1 MKLNSPAKRLGFV
14 LLIVAF
20 VAFIVISLDRKANEN
35 TAPLRITITDYE
47 TKKFIK
53 KEEIQKQLNDTFPA
67 TLNGVVI
74 GSIDLK
80 RIENILRKNEFVE
93 EAEVYID
100 ATNHV
105 NIKLSQRTP
114 IVRVV
119 DMEGSN
125 YYIDEKGRYMA
136 TSRHFTARVPVA
148 TGFITNRSYNI
159 PIEDIRNPLNPLF
172 ILVKYIQADDF
183 LTAQIEQIYLE
194 KNGDFVLVPKVGT
207 AKIILGNAADL
218 PEKFKRLK
226 IFYKEAIPYTG
237 FAKYKS
243 INVKFKD
250 QIVCT
255 K

>member
-20 VAFIVISLDRKANEN
+20 VAFIFVSLDQKAKEN

-53 KEEIQKQLNDTFPA
+53 KEEIQQQLNDTFPA
-67 TLNGVVI
+67 TLNGVTI
-74 GSIDLK
+74 GSIDIK
-80 RIENILRKNEFVE
+80 RIEDIVKRNDFVE

-105 NIKLSQRTP
+105 NIKLSQREP

-125 YYIDEKGRYMA
+125 YYIDTKGRYMP

-148 TGFITNRSYNI
+148 SGFVTNRMYNI
-159 PIEDIRNPLNPLF
+159 PIENIKNPLNSLF
-172 ILVKYIQADDF
+172 ILVKYIQSDDF
-183 LTAQIEQIYLE
+183 LNAQIEQIYVE
-194 KNGDFVLVPKVGT
+194 KSGDFVLVPKIG

-226 IFYKEAIPYTG
+226 IFYKEASSYTG
-237 FAKYKS
+237 FTKYKS
-243 INVKFKD
+243 INVKFKG
-250 QIVCT
+250 QVVCE

>member
-1 MKLNSPAKRLGFV
+1 M
-14 LLIVAF
+14 LLIVAS
-20 VAFIVISLDRKANEN
+20 VAFIVVSLDRKANEN
-35 TAPLRITITDYE
+35 TASLRITITDYE

-80 RIENILRKNEFVE
+80 RIENILRKNEFIE
-93 EAEVYID
+93 QAEVYID

-114 IVRVV
+114 IVRIV

-159 PIEDIRNPLNPLF
+159 PIEDIRNPLNPLY
-172 ILVKYIQADDF
+172 ILVKYIQSDDF
-183 LTAQIEQIYLE
+183 LSAQIEQIYIE

-250 QIVCT
+250 QVVCT